1 MLAEKRIDNLREDIE
16 KNKTWNV
23 VLIKEIAD
31 IRLKSEKEHQEQ
43 KKGLDTLE
51 KTAEGKQ
58 LQEFDLQQKLKYLR
72 EELQIKKKEE
82 KTFKQDL
89 EESQRKTEGL
99 RKKAI
104 EAKMTFSQK
113 IQEFQQLKKHRED
126 MERSESFVSMMK
138 SKSLQSH
145 EKRTVLNNNINE
157 GNANKSILDASE
169 RKTTGQKNS
178 KKSNN
183 FENCENNSL
192 ERSYK
197 ERKSSI
203 LNPESAK
210 KLHKNTNV
218 TKEIKGCYPYP
229 C

>member
-1 MLAEKRIDNLREDIE
+1 MLAEKRIENLREDID
-16 KNKTWNV
+16 KNKTWKV
-23 VLIKEIAD
+23 VLIKEIGE
-31 IRLKSEKEHQEQ
+31 IRLKSETDHQEQ
-43 KKGLDTLE
+43 KKGLDSLE
-51 KTAEGKQ
+51 KTMEGQK
-58 LQEFDLQQKLKYLR
+58 LQEYDFQQKLKYLR
-72 EELQIKKKEE
+72 EELQSKKREE
-82 KTFKQDL
+82 KAAKQELD
-89 EESQRKTEGL
+89 ETQRKTEGL
-99 RKKAI
+99 RKKVT
-104 EAKMTFSQK
+104 EAKLTFSQK

-126 MERSESFVSMMK
+126 MECSESFVSMMK

-145 EKRTVLNNNINE
+145 ERKTVLNNNINE
-157 GNANKSILDASE
+157 GNANKSLLDASE

-178 KKSNN
+178 KKSNIY
-183 FENCENNSL
+183 ENCENSL